1 MDVRNCA
8 KCGRIFQYLI
18 GAPICPKC
26 KEKEEEEFQLVKT
39 YIYDNK
45 NANMMEVSNQTGVQM
60 KLIERF
66 IREGR
71 LMLSEDSPIFLRCEK
86 CGTQIRTGRYCQS
99 CSTSLSNEIRM
110 GATQTPSENV
120 KSDDPN
126 KNKMHFLN
134 KDRI

>member
-8 KCGRIFQYLI
+8 KCGRIFQYLV

-26 KEKEEEEFQLVKT
+26 KDKEEEEFQLVKT

-86 CGTQIRTGRYCQS
+86 CGTQIRTGRYCQT

-110 GATQTPSENV
+110 GAAQTPSENT

>member
-1 MDVRNCA
+1 MEVRNCA
-8 KCGRIFQYLI
+8 KCGRIFQYLVGI
-18 GAPICPKC
+18 PICPKC
-26 KEKEEEEFQLVKT
+26 KEKEEQDFQLVKT

-45 NANMMEVSNQTGVQM
+45 NANMMEVSNQTGVSM

-71 LMLSEDSPIFLRCEK
+71 LMLSEDSPIFLKCEK
-86 CGTQIRTGRYCQS
+86 CGTQIRTGRFCQS
-99 CSTSLSNEIRM
+99 CSTSLSNEMRM
-110 GATQTPSENV
+110 GSNQVEPEVAKFN
-120 KSDDPN
+120 DPN